1 MRHHI
6 IAAAFLASLL
16 IDAAAFA
23 APKTLENIPLKWTP
37 TTTLAELGP
46 VDLSGAMLTAKI
58 HFESLVDTRQNPT
71 LIAENRE
78 KPDKVR
84 TVTTSSDVAGFVNEH
99 LQASLRSA
107 GLNIVEGPADIVVSG
122 EIRQFFV
129 TEVNTYNGG
138 ISLLLHIKN
147 SVGKELWS
155 GTVNGEAGHFGRS
168 YRADN
173 YYETFSDMVLSAAHT
188 LLGTGGFRD
197 AVLAH

>member
-138 ISLLLHIKN
+138 YRCCCTSRTRSERNCGAAPSTARRSFRPLLP
-147 SVGKELWS
+147 
-155 GTVNGEAGHFGRS
+155 R
-168 YRADN
+168 RQ
-173 YYETFSDMVLSAAHT
+173 
-188 LLGTGGFRD
+188 LLREPSPTWC
-197 AVLAH
+197 